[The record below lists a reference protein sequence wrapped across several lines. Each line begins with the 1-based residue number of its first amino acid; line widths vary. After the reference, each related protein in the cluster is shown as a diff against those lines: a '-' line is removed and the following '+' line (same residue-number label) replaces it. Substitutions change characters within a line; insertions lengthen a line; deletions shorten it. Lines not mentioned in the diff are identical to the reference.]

1 MKLGRTIATRNSR
14 PAGIPLLLAVCAAAL
29 LLAGCCGHFRCARN
43 HKIAPVPSEIAK
55 EFSRPSIREAEVRE
69 TRVHTN
75 EYHLETQ
82 FEMIAVT
89 NGSSSSRALVLD
101 CFLPKR
107 ATNPPVILI
116 LPMLGGKYPLE
127 RFFAKYFARHGLAS
141 VIVHREDTD
150 GTPETADAVN
160 TLFHQTVLDNK
171 RAIDWLQTRP
181 EVDASRLG
189 VFGVSMGAIKGAL
202 LTPLEPRID
211 ASVLAMPAGDLPYI
225 LTYSTEHGIARRR
238 TEFLKAK
245 NLTEEELRAQ
255 LAKGITCD
263 PLRFAQYVDP
273 KKVMLVLAAWDTTV
287 PIKKGLELRAK
298 MGKPQT
304 IVVASGHYTA
314 ALYVFYLRYR
324 TLLFFKD
331 RLAPKAF
338 GADLRVSVPGEK
350 IETSARAR

>member
-1 MKLGRTIATRNSR
+1 M
-14 PAGIPLLLAVCAAAL
+14 AL
-29 LLAGCCGHFRCARN
+29 
-43 HKIAPVPSEIAK
+43 PPEVAK
-55 EFSRPSIREAEVRE
+55 EFAWHLVTE
-69 TRVHTN
+69 TNTTEKHVATN
-75 EYHLETQ
+75 SHYSETQ
-82 FEMIAVT
+82 FTLAGLT
-89 NGSSSSRALVLD
+89 NGSGSSRELVLD
-101 CFLPKR
+101 CFRPAR
-107 ATNPPVILI
+107 QTNAPVILI

-141 VIVHREDTD
+141 VIVHREDYNR
-150 GTPETADAVN
+150 TPESAEEIN

-171 RAIDWLQTRP
+171 RAIDWLQTRR

-211 ASVLAMPAGDLPYI
+211 ASVLAMPAGDLPYV

-238 TEFLKAK
+238 AEFLKTK
-245 NLTEEELRAQ
+245 NLTEEELRAH
-255 LAKGITCD
+255 LEKGMTCD
-263 PLRFAQYVDP
+263 PIRVAQYVDP
-273 KKVMLVLAAWDTTV
+273 KKVLLVLAAWDTTV

-314 ALYVFYLRYR
+314 ALYVFYLRHR

-331 RLAPKAF
+331 RLKETPEAP
-338 GADLRVSVPGEK
+338 GQLTRQEK
-350 IETSARAR
+350 K